1 VNDHSR
7 IGQATDNLRN
17 RAVIIHRPVILN
29 KDDLPL
35 AGIDRKKQSVGARS
49 KLSPWLHRK
58 ISDLTTEPACDW
70 NEYGNLMADSNKV
83 LTSRSI
89 QCVRR
94 LDLFS
99 PWNRDQILGASFSA
113 LCALAIFLSSF
124 FISGT
129 HTPIGELDPSWQAV
143 LEFAM
148 QNRLQ
153 FGSEII
159 FTYGPLG
166 FLFQPYGFGM
176 FPSLRS
182 ISALAFSGVVA
193 FAALN
198 LALRIRGIAKFLFLF
213 WLLLFPSYM
222 SGITELVFVY
232 LIAIF
237 VGFVLLDATYNRCW
251 VKRFLLFYVCALA
264 LVKFSFFV
272 PILFLLVIC
281 AIDRIC
287 SHDREGAREL
297 VACSV
302 ISFVFLWLVLGQSL
316 EGFFQYLWASQ
327 QIASGYTE
335 AMSLAPRARVLKYA
349 LPAAVF
355 FLFALAVTGAIA
367 RQKRHVIAPAMIII
381 LFSFTAWKQGFVR
394 ADGHVL
400 MFLYFLPVAYGF
412 LFTLAF
418 SGSIPGAVRTGLLLG
433 YFAVAGLCLMAANA
447 IFPGLPLAQTRSLGE
462 RLLANSRSLIAL
474 LTPASSLPGRFPKNL
489 RVEDR
494 LPRIVQRVGDSSI
507 DVFNYR
513 QGAALLNDLKYH
525 PRPVIQSYS
534 AYTPD
539 LLRANLDFYRRPS
552 RPSYVLFSL
561 ETIDGRFPTLDD
573 ALLLPCIL
581 ANYQPVLAE
590 HHFLLMER
598 TPGPPRNVSY
608 DRVYSASLDMGQKL
622 DMTTWNNSPLFL
634 RVSTTPTLIG
644 RILTLLYQPPA
655 YKLEVE
661 LDEGGKRDFRFI
673 PGMASEGFLMNPLLE
688 NNGDVIDLLMDENQ
702 KRVKT
707 VAILPVRGS
716 IAGLKV
722 PITVEVYQSS
732 NFLPSS
738 RSENVVRQSAAR
750 MKYPMFS
757 VPPVFVKGAVPV
769 QPAMLEESP
778 GLLVHAPGVMVFEV
792 PAGTQQ
798 LSGAFGILE
807 EAYTNNG
814 KTDGVEFIVAIEN
827 ENGAVRQALGRLL
840 RPQENV
846 AERGKI
852 RFNVALDRK
861 DRKVFLKTAVGQH
874 QDEKWD
880 WSVWSDIEFR

>member
-1 VNDHSR
+1 MPDS
-7 IGQATDNLRN
+7 
-17 RAVIIHRPVILN
+17 
-29 KDDLPL
+29 
-35 AGIDRKKQSVGARS
+35 
-49 KLSPWLHRK
+49 
-58 ISDLTTEPACDW
+58 
-70 NEYGNLMADSNKV
+70 ADKV
-83 LTSRSI
+83 VPSRSI
-89 QCVRR
+89 QWVRR
-94 LDLFS
+94 LDLCS
-99 PWNRDQILGASFSA
+99 PWNRDRILGAGFSV
-113 LCALAIFLSSF
+113 LCVLAIFLSSF

-129 HTPIGELDPSWQAV
+129 SAAIGELDPSWQVV
-143 LEFAM
+143 LEFAT
-148 QNRLQ
+148 QKRLQ

-166 FLFQPYGFGM
+166 FLFQPHSLGM
-176 FPSLRS
+176 FPSLRL
-182 ISALAFSGVVA
+182 IFALTFSGVVA

-198 LALRIRGIAKFLFLF
+198 LALRIGGIAKFLFLF
-213 WLLLFPSYM
+213 WLLLFPSYI

-232 LIAIF
+232 LIAVF
-237 VGFVLLDATYNRCW
+237 VGFVWLDATYNRCW

-287 SHDREGAREL
+287 RQDREGAREL
-297 VACSV
+297 VACFV

-316 EGFFQYLWASQ
+316 EGFFQYLWANQ
-327 QIASGYTE
+327 QLASGYTE
-335 AMSLAPRARVLKYA
+335 AMSIAPRSRVLKYA

-355 FLFALAVTGAIA
+355 FLSALAVRCAVA

-412 LFTLAF
+412 LFTSAF
-418 SGSIPGAVRTGLLLG
+418 SSSIPSAVRTGLLLG
-433 YFAVAGLCLMAANA
+433 YFAVVGLCLMAANA
-447 IFPGLPLAQTRSLGE
+447 IFPGLPLAQTKSLGE
-462 RLLANSRSLIAL
+462 RLLANSRSLTAL
-474 LTPASSLPGRFPKNL
+474 LPAASSIPGRFPKNL

-494 LPRIVQRVGDSSI
+494 LPTIAQRVGDSSI

-513 QGAALLNDLKYH
+513 QGAALLNDLNYH

-539 LLRANLDFYRRPS
+539 LLRANLDFYRSPS

-573 ALLLPCIL
+573 ALLLPYIL

-598 TPGPPRNVSY
+598 TPEPPRNVSY
-608 DRVYSASLDMGQKL
+608 DRVYSASLDIGQKL

-634 RVSTTPTLIG
+634 RINSTPTLLG

-661 LDEGGKRDFRFI
+661 LHEGGKRTFRFVR
-673 PGMASEGFLMNPLLE
+673 GMTSQGFLVNPLLE
-688 NNGDVIDLLMDENQ
+688 NNADILDLLSGENQ
-702 KRVKT
+702 KKVRSI
-707 VAILPVRGS
+707 AILPVRRS
-716 IAGLKV
+716 IASLKA
-722 PITVEVYQSS
+722 PITVEVYQSP
-732 NFLPSS
+732 NFLASF
-738 RSENVVRQSAAR
+738 RSESTVRQSVAR
-750 MKYPMFS
+750 LKYPMFS
-757 VPPVFVKGAVPV
+757 MPPIFVKGAVPPE
-769 QPAMLEESP
+769 PAILDGAT
-778 GLLVHAPGVMVFEV
+778 GLMVHAPGVMVFEV
-792 PAGTQQ
+792 PRGAQQ
-798 LSGAFGILE
+798 VSGGFGMLE
-807 EAYTNNG
+807 GAYANRG
-814 KTDGVEFIVAIEN
+814 KTDGVEFVVEIEN
-827 ENGAVRQALGRLL
+827 ENGTLRQALGRLL

-846 AERGKI
+846 ADRGKI
-852 RFNVALDRK
+852 PFSIALDGR
-861 DRKVFLKTAVGQH
+861 DRKVILKTAVGQH

-880 WSVWSDIEFR
+880 WSVWSDIQFR